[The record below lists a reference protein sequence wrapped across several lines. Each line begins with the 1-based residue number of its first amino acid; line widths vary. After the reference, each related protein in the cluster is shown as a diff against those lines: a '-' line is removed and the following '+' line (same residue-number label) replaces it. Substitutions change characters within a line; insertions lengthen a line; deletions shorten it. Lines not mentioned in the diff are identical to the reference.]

1 MPKEA
6 METLEVK
13 AANRVHFRSTLRTKL
28 WHERYLFILLLPGLI
43 YFLTFKIIPIFGNV
57 IAFQDYNPFRGMWA
71 SEFIGLD
78 NFKRIFEDSEV
89 LRVLRNTLYIS
100 FMQIVF
106 VFPAPIILAI
116 MLNEVAREK
125 VKRIIQSIVYLPHF
139 FSWVV
144 IISIAMIFLEPEGLI
159 NQVLESL
166 GFNWVSFMSKSEL
179 FVPIVI
185 VELIWKETGWST
197 IIFLAA
203 LASINHELLEAATI
217 DGANRWK
224 RIRHIILPSIGGTIT
239 ILLIM
244 RLGSVL
250 DSGFEQIFLMLNPF
264 NKEIGDVLD
273 TFVYEKGIKQ
283 SDFSF
288 STAVGLFKG
297 VVGLVLVL
305 GANKIVKKFG
315 HEGLF

>member
-1 MPKEA
+1 MPKKMTA
-6 METLEVK
+6 VSPF
-13 AANRVHFRSTLRTKL
+13 NSGHSTKSLRAKL
-28 WHERYLFILLLPGLI
+28 WSERYIFLLLLPGLI

-57 IAFQDYNPFRGMWA
+57 IAFQEFNPFKGMWA
-71 SEFIGLD
+71 SDWVGFA
-78 NFKRIFEDSEV
+78 NFRRIFEDSEV

-106 VFPAPIILAI
+106 VFPAPILLAI
-116 MLNEVAREK
+116 LLNEVANER
-125 VKRIIQSIVYLPHF
+125 VKKFIQSIVYLPHF

-144 IISIAMIFLEPEGLI
+144 IISISMIFLKPEGII
-159 NQVLESL
+159 NQVLQSF
-166 GFNWVSFMSKSEL
+166 GYDWVSFMTKPHL

-203 LASINHELLEAATI
+203 LASINNELLEAAVM

-224 RIRHIILPSIGGTIT
+224 RIWSIIIPSISGTIIILI
-239 ILLIM
+239 IL
-244 RLGSVL
+244 RLGTVL

-264 NKEIGDVLD
+264 NKEIGNVLD

-283 SDFSF
+283 SDYSF

-305 GANKIVKKFG
+305 GANRIAKRFG
-315 HEGLF
+315 HDGLF

>member
-1 MPKEA
+1 
-6 METLEVK
+6 MEPLEVK
-13 AANRVHFRSTLRTKL
+13 PASRVNIHRSLRTKL

-43 YFLTFKIIPIFGNV
+43 YFLAFKIIPIFGNV
-57 IAFQDYNPFRGMWA
+57 IAFQDYNPFKGIWA
-71 SEFIGLD
+71 SDFIGLD

-116 MLNEVAREK
+116 MLNEVAHEK
-125 VKRIIQSIVYLPHF
+125 IKRIIQSIVYLPHF

-159 NQVLESL
+159 NQVLQSL

-297 VVGLVLVL
+297 IVGFVLVL